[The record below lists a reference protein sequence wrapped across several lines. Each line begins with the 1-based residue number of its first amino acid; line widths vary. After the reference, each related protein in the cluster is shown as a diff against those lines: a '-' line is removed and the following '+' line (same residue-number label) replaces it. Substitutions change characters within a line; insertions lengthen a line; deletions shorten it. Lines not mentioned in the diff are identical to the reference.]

1 MTNRRTP
8 YRKVAV
14 TETGAVPRLNLH
26 RVCVLPPS
34 QVTPDQVTDRLAWSS
49 TRLLLVKQAL
59 PVFPLDT
66 LSPLGLDV
74 TVPARPVTLSVTF
87 DLPAAHA
94 PAAGFTVKDA
104 DLVTPPEL
112 AVTVTDTDAVTDE
125 VAIVKPALVAPAATV
140 TLAGTV
146 ATAVLLLE
154 SVTTVPPEGAA
165 AVSVT
170 VPLTELPPVTLA
182 EPRVSALK
190 AGAGALGETVSAA
203 VTVAPW
209 YEAERVIAVEDA
221 TTEVVTVNAALS

>member
-1 MTNRRTP
+1 
-8 YRKVAV
+8 
-14 TETGAVPRLNLH
+14 LNLH

-34 QVTPDQVTDRLAWSS
+34 QATPDQVTDRLAWRS

-74 TVPARPVTLSVTF
+74 TVPLRPVTLSVTR
-87 DLPAAHA
+87 DLPAGHA
-94 PAAGFTVKDA
+94 AAGFTVKA
-104 DLVTPPEL
+104 AVLVTPPAL
-112 AVTVTDTDAVTDE
+112 AVIVTDTDAVTGD
-125 VAIVKPALVAPAATV
+125 VATVNPALVAPAATV

-203 VTVAPW
+203 VRVTPW

>member
-1 MTNRRTP
+1 M
-8 YRKVAV
+8 
-14 TETGAVPRLNLH
+14 
-26 RVCVLPPS
+26 
-34 QVTPDQVTDRLAWSS
+34 
-49 TRLLLVKQAL
+49 
-59 PVFPLDT
+59 
-66 LSPLGLDV
+66 
-74 TVPARPVTLSVTF
+74 
-87 DLPAAHA
+87 
-94 PAAGFTVKDA
+94 
-104 DLVTPPEL
+104 TPPEL

-190 AGAGALGETVSAA
+190 AGAGALGESVSAA

-221 TTEVVTVNAALS
+221 TTVVVTVNAALS

>member
-1 MTNRRTP
+1 M
-8 YRKVAV
+8 
-14 TETGAVPRLNLH
+14 
-26 RVCVLPPS
+26 PPS

-74 TVPARPVTLSVTF
+74 TVPARPVTLSVTL

-94 PAAGFTVKDA
+94 PAAGSTVKAA

-182 EPRVSALK
+182 EPSASALK
-190 AGAGALGETVSAA
+190 AGAEALGETVSGA
-203 VTVAPW
+203 VAVAPW
-209 YEAERVIAVEDA
+209 YEAERVIAVEA
-221 TTEVVTVNAALS
+221 VTTEVVTVNAALS

>member
-1 MTNRRTP
+1 
-8 YRKVAV
+8 
-14 TETGAVPRLNLH
+14 
-26 RVCVLPPS
+26 VLPPS
-34 QVTPDQVTDRLAWSS
+34 QVTPDQVTDRLARSA

-74 TVPARPVTLSVTF
+74 TVPAGPVTLSVTF
-87 DLPAAHA
+87 ERPAAHA
-94 PAAGFTVKDA
+94 PAAGFTVKVA

-112 AVTVTDTDAVTDE
+112 AVTVTDTDAVTGE
-125 VAIVKPALVAPAATV
+125 VAIAKPALVAPAATV

-146 ATAVLLLE
+146 ATAVSLLE

-170 VPLTELPPVTLA
+170 VPPTELPPVTFA
-182 EPRVSALK
+182 EPRFSELK

-203 VTVAPW
+203 VRVAPW